1 MTITRG
7 ISLAILVPAATAW
20 AGCLVVAGLWLALD
34 VRAAGG
40 PGLLGGLA
48 AVAAG
53 QFVFMAAV
61 ADRLFPNPGWNR
73 TIWLVEMAT
82 FLAAGVLGVAAA
94 LLFLRGAW
102 R

>member
-1 MTITRG
+1 MTISRG
-7 ISLAILVPAATAW
+7 LSLAILVPAATAW
-20 AGCLVVAGLWLALD
+20 AGCLVIAGLWLVFN
-34 VRAAGG
+34 VRLAGW
-40 PGLLGGLA
+40 PGLLGGLS

-73 TIWLVEMAT
+73 TIWLLEMVT
-82 FLAAGVLGVAAA
+82 FLAAGVLGAAA
-94 LLFLRGAW
+94 AILLLRGVW